1 MGMGLCPTHASRAWE
16 PRYNDYC
23 IVPENIHITPTEGI
37 GNSWGVG
44 GSRRPINLSKCMKLD
59 WIEFPVWWGGGG
71 QGKIP
76 SMGWVWI
83 IFGATHL
90 V

>member
-44 GSRRPINLSKCMKLD
+44 GSRRPINLSKCMKLH

-71 QGKIP
+71 GKEKSLP
-76 SMGWVWI
+76 WG
-83 IFGATHL
+83 GYG
-90 V
+90 